1 VPITITAPFLHSD
14 QTPFA
19 AASFQTAS
27 NPFTFSFF
35 TTMASPGNKIEG
47 WNPNPWTHALN
58 ANAANEQTMTSQAAQ
73 DARVQRVRL
82 SWLRSRRANPETLI
96 NSWAAR
102 RTTTA
107 CSQVRD
113 AYA

>member
-47 WNPNPWTHALN
+47 WNPNPWTHAPN

-73 DARVQRVRL
+73 DARAKSQAVM
-82 SWLRSRRANPETLI
+82 
-96 NSWAAR
+96 AALKKGEPG
-102 RTTTA
+102 
-107 CSQVRD
+107 D
-113 AYA
+113 ADKLMGRQENYDSLLPGT